1 MPHRDSI
8 SARNDLFR
16 LVAARRERAR
26 SCGEERALDA
36 FQPDL
41 RPEEAGAVAGVVQA
55 FGAPPGLPEPRMPPS
70 G

>member
-16 LVAARRERAR
+16 LAAARRERAR

-36 FQPDL
+36 
-41 RPEEAGAVAGVVQA
+41 
-55 FGAPPGLPEPRMPPS
+55 PRFTS
-70 G
+70 DHGRLWRLG